1 MSTTSALRR
10 LTREQRHTFIASFLG
25 WTLDAFDFFLVIV
38 TVPHIAKDFHTAVK
52 DVAIAVTITLM
63 LRPLGALIF
72 GWFADK
78 YGRRVPLMIDV
89 ATYSVVELA
98 TAFAPNFTIFIV
110 LRALYGVAMG
120 GEWGLGAA
128 LAMESLPADKR
139 GLFSGILQ
147 EGYAV
152 GYLLAAVVLGTLY
165 VHIGWRG
172 MFVIGVLPAVLIFY
186 IRKNVPE
193 SPAWLARR
201 TRGVAEAAHPLL
213 AALKRHWPLFLYAIA
228 FMAAFNYMS
237 HGTQDLYPTFLALQH
252 HFDPGL
258 VSIVTIVMNIGAI
271 AGGVF
276 FGWLS
281 QRWGRRSMII
291 TCGVLG
297 IAFIPVWAFS
307 QSAAMLALG
316 GFLMQIA
323 VQGAWG
329 IIPAHLN
336 EISPEDAR
344 GTFPGFTYQI
354 GNLISANA
362 LQLEAAFAADKFPLP
377 SGHPDYAKAMAVVAL
392 AVFSAIIVLT
402 AIGYFIVP
410 ERRSRTFGT
419 DEELQAERLESNL
432 PVTAP

>member
-1 MSTTSALRR
+1 MTSAQKR
-10 LTREQRHTFIASFLG
+10 TFLASFLG

-38 TVPHIAKDFHTAVK
+38 TVPHIAKDFHAGVR
-52 DVAIAVTITLM
+52 DVAVAVTITLM

-78 YGRRVPLMIDV
+78 YGRRLPLMIDV
-89 ATYSVVELA
+89 GLYSVLELA
-98 TAFAPNFTIFIV
+98 TAFAPNLTVFII

-128 LAMESLPADKR
+128 LAMEALPAERR

-152 GYLLAAVVLGTLY
+152 GYLLAAVVLAVLF

-172 MFVIGVLPAVLIFY
+172 MFVIGVLPALLIFF
-186 IRKNVPE
+186 IRTSVPE
-193 SPAWLARR
+193 SPAWLAGKAERLAG
-201 TRGVAEAAHPLL
+201 GVHPLL
-213 AALKRHWPLFLYAIA
+213 NALRTRWPLFLYAIL

-237 HGTQDLYPTFLALQH
+237 HGTQDLYPTFLTLQH
-252 HFDPGL
+252 GFSPAL
-258 VSIVTIVMNIGAI
+258 VGTLTAVMNVGAI
-271 AGGVF
+271 VGGIT

-281 QRWGRRSMII
+281 QRWGRRNMIVV
-291 TCGVLG
+291 CALLG
-297 IAFIPVWAFS
+297 IVLIPLWAFS
-307 QSAAMLALG
+307 QTAVLLGVG

-336 EISPEDAR
+336 EISPDEAR
-344 GTFPGFTYQI
+344 GTFPGFTYQL

-362 LQLEAAFAADKFPLP
+362 LQLESAFAAQKFRMP
-377 SGHPDYAKAMAVVAL
+377 SGHPDYAKAMAIVAL
-392 AVFSAIIVLT
+392 VVFVAILILT
-402 AIGYFIVP
+402 GVGYFVTP
-410 ERRSRTFGT
+410 ERR
-419 DEELQAERLESNL
+419 ER
-432 PVTAP
+432 AFAD

>member
-1 MSTTSALRR
+1 MTSAQKR
-10 LTREQRHTFIASFLG
+10 TFLASFLG

-38 TVPHIAKDFHTAVK
+38 TVPHIAKDFHAGVR
-52 DVAIAVTITLM
+52 DVAVAVTITLM

-78 YGRRVPLMIDV
+78 YGRRLPLMIDV
-89 ATYSVVELA
+89 GLYSVLELA
-98 TAFAPNFTIFIV
+98 TAFAPNLTVFII

-128 LAMESLPADKR
+128 LAMEALPAERR

-152 GYLLAAVVLGTLY
+152 GYLLAAVVLAVLF

-172 MFVIGVLPAVLIFY
+172 MFVIGVLPALLIFF
-186 IRKNVPE
+186 IRTSVPE
-193 SPAWLARR
+193 SPAWLAGKAERLAG
-201 TRGVAEAAHPLL
+201 GVHPLL
-213 AALKRHWPLFLYAIA
+213 NALRTRWPLFLYAIL

-237 HGTQDLYPTFLALQH
+237 HGTQDLYPTFLTLQH
-252 HFDPGL
+252 GFSPAL
-258 VSIVTIVMNIGAI
+258 VGTLTAVMNVGAI
-271 AGGVF
+271 VGGIA

-281 QRWGRRSMII
+281 QRWGRRNMIVV
-291 TCGVLG
+291 CALLG
-297 IAFIPVWAFS
+297 IVLIPLWAFS
-307 QSAAMLALG
+307 QTAVLLGVG

-336 EISPEDAR
+336 EISPDEAR
-344 GTFPGFTYQI
+344 GTFPGFTYQL

-362 LQLEAAFAADKFPLP
+362 LQLESAFAAQKFRMP
-377 SGHPDYAKAMAVVAL
+377 SGHPDYAKAMAIVAL
-392 AVFSAIIVLT
+392 VVFVAILILT
-402 AIGYFIVP
+402 GVGYFVTP
-410 ERRSRTFGT
+410 ERR
-419 DEELQAERLESNL
+419 ER
-432 PVTAP
+432 AFAD